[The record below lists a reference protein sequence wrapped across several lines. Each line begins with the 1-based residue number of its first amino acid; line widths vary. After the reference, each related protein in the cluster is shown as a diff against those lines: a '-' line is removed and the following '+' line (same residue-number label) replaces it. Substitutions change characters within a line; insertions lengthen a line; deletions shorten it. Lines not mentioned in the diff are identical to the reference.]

1 MGAPVG
7 PAPTPDEAEA
17 KVRDMTYGMTR
28 QDHERL
34 AETFENLGAAVRAKL
49 AGWCDDDDEAV
60 AIQHD
65 MEAGLPGFTRVQ

>member
-49 AGWCDDDDEAV
+49 A
-60 AIQHD
+60 
-65 MEAGLPGFTRVQ
+65 